1 MIDKLKG
8 HVLARFGKNW
18 PYLLIGVMALLSH
31 GLLLLNDGMYWD
43 GWLLDNHLAEG
54 DWGEV
59 NKWASDSGMPAIG
72 YFYWGLQ
79 MVGLATFY
87 KIIAFIAL
95 FVSAL
100 FVFRICLESKWVT
113 KVEATGIALLSLVYP
128 AYQTTVEMSTFRYLV
143 FYCMFLYVILQLWK
157 TTRFEAPLVLTL
169 WRRILLL
176 LILFFSFNLNSL
188 LVFYFPLMLALF
200 WGIKRSNAHL
210 SWTEVLKKHVPGKLD
225 FIALPFIFF
234 AIKKIFSPTSGV
246 YANYNQLNLNPA
258 SIGTHVGTYVQNA
271 LVGQFD
277 AALSGLISHPFLLLL
292 LFVLTYLAYT
302 KYEPEVGATVDQVA
316 HDQPGDTPAVLLAGF
331 AGLLLVGA
339 MFPYAAVGQS
349 PSLQG
354 WHTRHALLASLP
366 VALFVVSLLRP
377 MWFIFSGQARGAMDG
392 RFAALLIGVLLLVAF
407 SLSTISTYVSWQAR
421 AVKDKAIMTVL
432 ADTPIL
438 KGTSVFWVDDQYP
451 LGGERLYRFYEW
463 AGMLKKAWGGESR
476 VGFQLQ
482 GYSMESLG
490 MFRGFYTKSNLL
502 SEFEPSGCQVGLT
515 IRQNVVKYTE
525 SELVWNYFRK
535 KYFTPDELPDFLR
548 SAIHIEVLLPDDG
561 DEKCLTKAS
570 IVKGIDP
577 AGYATPKAVVPE
589 AKFY

>member
-1 MIDKLKG
+1 MIDKLKR
-8 HVLARFGKNW
+8 HILVLFGKNW

-43 GWLLDNHLAEG
+43 GWLLDNHLAED

-59 NKWASDSGMPAIG
+59 NKWATDSGMPAIG
-72 YFYWGLQ
+72 YFYWGLNL
-79 MVGLATFY
+79 VGLATFY

-100 FVFRICLESKWVT
+100 LVFKISIESKWVT

-128 AYQTTVEMSTFRYLV
+128 AYQTAVEMSTFRYLV

-157 TTRFEAPLVLTL
+157 TARDEAPVLTP

-176 LILFFSFNLNSL
+176 SILFISFNLNSL

-210 SWTEVLKKHVPGKLD
+210 SWAEVLKKHVPAKLD
-225 FIALPFIFF
+225 FIALPFVFF

-258 SIGTHVGTYVQNA
+258 SIGKHVGTYIENA

-277 AALSGLISHPFLLLL
+277 AALSGLMHHPFLLLL
-292 LFVLTYLAYT
+292 LFVATYLAYA
-302 KYEPEVGATVDQVA
+302 KYAPEAAGIVSPDP
-316 HDQPGDTPAVLLAGF
+316 HDHPGDTPAIMLFAF
-331 AGLLLVGA
+331 AGLLLA
-339 MFPYAAVGQS
+339 SAIFPYAAVGQS
-349 PSLQG
+349 PSLEG
-354 WHTRHALLASLP
+354 WSTRHALLASLP
-366 VALFVVSLLRP
+366 VALLIASLLRP
-377 MWFIFSGQARGAMDG
+377 MWFIFAERPRGVMDG
-392 RFAALLIGVLLLVAF
+392 RFAALLIGVLLLAAF

-463 AGMLKKAWGGESR
+463 AGMLKKTWGGESR
-476 VGFQLQ
+476 IGFQLQ

-502 SEFEPSGCQVGLT
+502 SEFDPAGCQAGLT
-515 IRQNVVKYTE
+515 IRQNVVKYSE
-525 SELVWNYFRK
+525 SELVWKYFRK
-535 KYFTPDELPDFLR
+535 KFFTPDELPDFLR
-548 SAIHIEVLLPDDG
+548 SAIHIEVLLPDEG

-570 IVKGIDP
+570 IVKGNSP
-577 AGYATPKAVVPE
+577 TGYVAPQAVVPE